1 MAQERHLA
9 GNIDKRSTVN
19 AWCMAD
25 ILVEDISVPCDESIQ
40 LKNIEHDT
48 EAKGWTG
55 IRPFY
60 HIVPQLQLPIRST

>member
-1 MAQERHLA
+1 VAQERHLA
-9 GNIDKRSTVN
+9 GNIDKRSTVH

-55 IRPFY
+55 IRPSY
-60 HIVPQLQLPIRST
+60 HNVPQFQLPIRST